1 MAPLLGSP
9 PVMLLAAAKAAVYRM
24 LKLRSRSVEVTA
36 IVLVPDSA
44 TTSLLNPVTATGV
57 YVCAH
62 SSCRPVDNT
71 SNRAIKKVF
80 IGLHHR
86 FLSVGA
92 MKHKGTGIGHRKL

>member
-1 MAPLLGSP
+1 
-9 PVMLLAAAKAAVYRM
+9 
-24 LKLRSRSVEVTA
+24 
-36 IVLVPDSA
+36 
-44 TTSLLNPVTATGV
+44 
-57 YVCAH
+57 
-62 SSCRPVDNT
+62 VDNT